1 MKLLLLIPLIFFS
14 LLIKA
19 QSQSTEIVTPN
30 KTPTV
35 IKDGE
40 RLFDK
45 DVLEQKIRAEKNQ
58 KEQELDAI
66 VTRLNLSDKIYDWG
80 NYATWDNKE
89 KLNEQIAIN
98 EKIAYTYDKNPA
110 IFTLCNKIE
119 SLNAQLEGSKFFDG
133 ACKKHT
139 YNRQQARKN
148 ANKAKIRINKLNGIK
163 KKET

>member
-1 MKLLLLIPLIFFS
+1 MKRALYQTLAFIKKKSKMKLLFLIPLIFFS
-14 LLIKA
+14 LSIKA
-19 QSQSTEIVTPN
+19 QSQSTEIGTPN

-35 IKDGE
+35 TKDGE

-89 KLNEQIAIN
+89 KLNKQIAIN
-98 EKIAYTYDKNPA
+98 EKIA
-110 IFTLCNKIE
+110 
-119 SLNAQLEGSKFFDG
+119 
-133 ACKKHT
+133 
-139 YNRQQARKN
+139 
-148 ANKAKIRINKLNGIK
+148 
-163 KKET
+163 